1 MGNKDSKNKS
11 DNSAALDADD
21 LNSENIERYFADAKK
36 AGTLKNIER
45 LDLSQK
51 EFTEVPPQITKLP
64 NLKILHLY
72 DNNLKEMPNFIGEL
86 NNLIS
91 LSVNENTLGSIP
103 PEIGRLQ
110 NLTML
115 DLRYALDLSLNANSK
130 L

>member
-1 MGNKDSKNKS
+1 MGNKDSKNKN
-11 DNSAALDADD
+11 DNSPGLDADD
-21 LNSENIERYFADAKK
+21 LNADNIEKYFSDAKK
-36 AGTLKNIER
+36 AGTLKTIER

-51 EFTEVPPQITKLP
+51 EFAEVPPQITKLP

-86 NNLIS
+86 VNLIS

-115 DLRYALDLSLNANSK
+115 DLRCVS
-130 L
+130 